1 MPSDVRAML
10 LDLSQMRGTRDRFER
25 TYAPSAFE
33 PAGEDYR
40 IVQPV
45 TLALDVVKRNT
56 KFTLVGRVTT
66 ALELRCSRCLEA
78 FAMPV
83 DVGFDLLYLPH
94 SENTGEGEVE
104 IEEDDL
110 GTAFYRNEVID
121 LGQLMKEQ
129 FYLTL
134 PMKPLCQETCR
145 GLCPHCGTNLNQSS
159 CNCVSTWIDPRLQ
172 GMRSLGRDGRSDE

>member
-1 MPSDVRAML
+1 ML

-45 TLALDVVKRNT
+45 TLAFEVVKRNT

-172 GMRSLGRDGRSDE
+172 GLRSLGRDDGRSDE